1 MMSRIWGI
9 IIVVTKKNFVTLFY
23 GWGSTA
29 SRLEPLQGGNLLFTT
44 KFPEIPS
51 THNYI
56 YLILINWRILQNLK
70 NIPNSTL
77 QVSPRANQFGNK
89 KLRDDLSQRISRII
103 YTLRSEKYNSVTML
117 CILKVVDGS
126 WYMLLVWF
134 LLYNPCSNVCA

>member
-1 MMSRIWGI
+1 MDG
-9 IIVVTKKNFVTLFY
+9 VQLPQGKAVQGGKGFNCLK
-23 GWGSTA
+23 
-29 SRLEPLQGGNLLFTT
+29 PLQGGNLLFTT

-70 NIPNSTL
+70 NIPNNTL

-103 YTLRSEKYNSVTML
+103 YTLRSEKYNSVTMF
-117 CILKVVDGS
+117 CILIVVMDLGT
-126 WYMLLVWF
+126 YF
-134 LLYNPCSNVCA
+134 